1 MITAILLY
9 TINNTDY
16 EVYSILIQAITFP
29 EGIPLVSNHDII
41 YLLRT
46 LLAIPWPPGQFL
58 GAAS

>member
-1 MITAILLY
+1 MITAILVY

-46 LLAIPWPPGQFL
+46 LLAIP
-58 GAAS
+58 